1 MRSISCA
8 VSLTRRESVSIS
20 SAITPK
26 LRPAAPMRT
35 ASMRAFIEMMR
46 VMRLISSIFRSDC
59 RSCLSSES
67 DSPDTDWMWSSMP
80 ASGTGAA
87 AQAFMGLLV
96 GKGRTGALPARGSAM
111 SVPLLRRYR
120 RCAKAL

>member
-26 LRPAAPMRT
+26 LRPAVPMRT

-46 VMRLISSIFRSDC
+46 VMRLISSIFCSDC
-59 RSCLSSES
+59 RNCFSSES
-67 DSPDTDWMWSSMP
+67 DSPDTDWMWSSIP
-80 ASGTGAA
+80 ASDTEATA
-87 AQAFMGLLV
+87 HAFMELL
-96 GKGRTGALPARGSAM
+96 GARGAG
-111 SVPLLRRYR
+111 P
-120 RCAKAL
+120 